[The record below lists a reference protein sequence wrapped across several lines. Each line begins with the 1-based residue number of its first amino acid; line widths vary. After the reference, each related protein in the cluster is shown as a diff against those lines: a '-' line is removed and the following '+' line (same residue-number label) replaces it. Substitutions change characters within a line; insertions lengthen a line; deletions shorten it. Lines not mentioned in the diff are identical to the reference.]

1 MIAVNNAVTSKTKNF
16 VWMKLV
22 ATAIKIIARTVLGK
36 IIQVVATVVPMDVAT
51 ATHALHNVDVVV
63 VILVHAPAVAN
74 HNVIAAN
81 PVEDVVDVDAVDLDY
96 NDILNRL
103 VTNLLAYYY
112 IELL

>member
-1 MIAVNNAVTSKTKNF
+1 MIAVNNAATSKTKNF

-36 IIQVVATVVPMDVAT
+36 IIQVVATVVPVDVVT

-81 PVEDVVDVDAVDLDY
+81 PVVDVDAVDLDY

-103 VTNLLAYYY
+103 VTNYLAYYE